1 MSLFQST
8 QKKIAQGT
16 KTLSQAITLKSYRK
30 LAINFLILT
39 LNLIIIILYFTLS
52 QAKII
57 IVPAKE
63 VITHKMQI
71 PIKEIVVDGD
81 KAISGR
87 VVEQTVAATET
98 FDIKSESEIPAQA
111 TGEITIHNKTASRNQ
126 QLVATTQFASENGII
141 VRLKESVTVKAGS
154 SVTAAA
160 YADKEG
166 KDGEVG
172 PGRFEIVKLK
182 SDKDKIY
189 GEVAKKFT
197 GGTKLVKMVSQETF
211 DKAQKTVEEKLKK
224 QATEKLES
232 LAPGVKEDEITIII
246 TSLKPSAKPGD
257 LNIDSFTITAEAI
270 GRVIVYDKKAAKSL
284 IREDLAANA
293 PANKV
298 VGKID
303 DDSFAAKPDS
313 SAAYLDASISATL
326 IPKFPEAVFIK
337 RDVVGLNRDEVRKHF
352 RKITGIDNVEVKFSP
367 FWVRSVPN
375 LEDHV
380 DIEIKK

>member
-126 QLVATTQFASENGII
+126 QL
-141 VRLKESVTVKAGS
+141 
-154 SVTAAA
+154 
-160 YADKEG
+160 
-166 KDGEVG
+166 
-172 PGRFEIVKLK
+172 
-182 SDKDKIY
+182 
-189 GEVAKKFT
+189 
-197 GGTKLVKMVSQETF
+197 
-211 DKAQKTVEEKLKK
+211 
-224 QATEKLES
+224 
-232 LAPGVKEDEITIII
+232 
-246 TSLKPSAKPGD
+246 
-257 LNIDSFTITAEAI
+257 
-270 GRVIVYDKKAAKSL
+270 
-284 IREDLAANA
+284 
-293 PANKV
+293 
-298 VGKID
+298 
-303 DDSFAAKPDS
+303 
-313 SAAYLDASISATL
+313 
-326 IPKFPEAVFIK
+326 
-337 RDVVGLNRDEVRKHF
+337 
-352 RKITGIDNVEVKFSP
+352 
-367 FWVRSVPN
+367 
-375 LEDHV
+375 
-380 DIEIKK
+380 